1 MENNGHQWTTIHGAT
16 CIYAA
21 IFLYFF
27 NFQLFVFFLFFAITI
42 MHLQALGDENKQ
54 SLDPTT
60 IAIKVRPTY
69 PTLYTC
75 VKKLLLPA

>member
-1 MENNGHQWTTIHGAT
+1 MDINGQQSTVLHASMLPF
-16 CIYAA
+16 
-21 IFLYFF
+21 FLYFF

-75 VKKLLLPA
+75 VKKLS

>member
-1 MENNGHQWTTIHGAT
+1 MDINGQQSTVLHASMLPFFYT
-16 CIYAA
+16 
-21 IFLYFF
+21 FF

-75 VKKLLLPA
+75 VKKLS